1 MARSTTAI
9 RSQALSTLEAV
20 LSALRTDAWSSR
32 PLESIPV
39 ERLIR
44 RLEGVQRWLV
54 AEIAAGEPTL
64 HRPPSW
70 IGRGR
75 RHAALGPDF

>member
-1 MARSTTAI
+1 MARNTTAI
-9 RSQALSTLEAV
+9 RTHALSTLDAV

-44 RLEGVQRWLV
+44 RLEGVRKWLM
-54 AEIAAGEPTL
+54 AEIAADGPIL
-64 HRPPSW
+64 HRPPS
-70 IGRGR
+70 RFPRR